1 MDTNTLKAK
10 VQSLI
15 EQIMESETAYFVVSI
30 KVKPT
35 NNIKI
40 FLDGDE
46 GIAIDKCIYFNRKI
60 YKTIEELAWFPE
72 GDFSLEISSP
82 GVDEPLLS
90 ARQYKKNIGRK
101 VEVTFMYEKKQ
112 VGTLTKVTEND
123 IELKWTEGKGKKEQQ
138 KESIIPFEMIKQTIV
153 QIQF

>member
-10 VQSLI
+10 VEELI
-15 EQIMESETAYFVVSI
+15 GQIMEGETAYFVVSV

-46 GIAIDKCIYFNRKI
+46 GIAIDKCIFFNRKI
-60 YKTIEELAWFPE
+60 YKTIEELGWFPD

-82 GVDEPLLS
+82 GVDEPLLFL
-90 ARQYKKNIGRK
+90 RQYKKNIGRK
-101 VEVTFMYEKKQ
+101 VEVTLNDETKMLGVLTAVAEK
-112 VGTLTKVTEND
+112 D
-123 IELKWTEGKGKKEQQ
+123 IIIEWVEGKGKKAVTNQ
-138 KESIIPFEMIKQTIV
+138 SMVPFDNIKQTIV

>member
-10 VQSLI
+10 VEELI
-15 EQIMESETAYFVVSI
+15 GQIMEGETAYFVVSV

-46 GIAIDKCIYFNRKI
+46 GIAIDKCIFFNRKI
-60 YKTIEELAWFPE
+60 YKTIEELGWFPD

-82 GVDEPLLS
+82 GVDEPLLFL
-90 ARQYKKNIGRK
+90 RQYKKNIGRK
-101 VEVTFMYEKKQ
+101 VEVTLNDETKMLGVLTAVAEK
-112 VGTLTKVTEND
+112 D
-123 IELKWTEGKGKKEQQ
+123 IIIEWVEGKGKKAVTHQ
-138 KESIIPFEMIKQTIV
+138 SMVPFDNIKQTIV